1 MKEGIWGNGNFLDA
15 GNTPLTKP
23 KVIAKRQP
31 KRTTSKSKKETKM
44 YSTGSGT
51 GFAITNLG
59 HVITNYHVIS
69 ECAQV
74 KIHHKGKSA
83 IATIISRDKVND
95 LALLRG
101 KFKPEQIYR
110 LSDKSP
116 ELTQDIYVAGYPFGR
131 KISGSVKV
139 QIFLTS
145 LDQNAELIV
154 ASNLFQYP
162 KSIQEINEYVLKLN
176 GTLKLKGVSFGI
188 RNKHL
193 ILSYVRP
200 VEGLDREEL
209 EWIIACIAVIA
220 DEYDD
225 FLIEKFDL

>member
-1 MKEGIWGNGNFLDA
+1 MITDFLHNYEDA
-15 GNTPLTKP
+15 EKAFVSNQEWR
-23 KVIAKRQP
+23 I
-31 KRTTSKSKKETKM
+31 
-44 YSTGSGT
+44 
-51 GFAITNLG
+51 
-59 HVITNYHVIS
+59 
-69 ECAQV
+69 
-74 KIHHKGKSA
+74 
-83 IATIISRDKVND
+83 
-95 LALLRG
+95 
-101 KFKPEQIYR
+101 
-110 LSDKSP
+110 
-116 ELTQDIYVAGYPFGR
+116 
-131 KISGSVKV
+131 ISGSVKV

-162 KSIQEINEYVLKLN
+162 NSNPEINEYVLKLN

-200 VEGLDREEL
+200 VQGLDPEEL

-225 FLIEKFDL
+225 FLIEKFNI

>member
-1 MKEGIWGNGNFLDA
+1 MITDFLHNYEDA
-15 GNTPLTKP
+15 EKAFVSNQEWW
-23 KVIAKRQP
+23 I
-31 KRTTSKSKKETKM
+31 
-44 YSTGSGT
+44 
-51 GFAITNLG
+51 
-59 HVITNYHVIS
+59 
-69 ECAQV
+69 
-74 KIHHKGKSA
+74 
-83 IATIISRDKVND
+83 
-95 LALLRG
+95 
-101 KFKPEQIYR
+101 
-110 LSDKSP
+110 
-116 ELTQDIYVAGYPFGR
+116 
-131 KISGSVKV
+131 ISGSVKV

-145 LDQNAELIV
+145 LDQKAELIV

-162 KSIQEINEYVLKLN
+162 NSIQEINEYVLKLN

-200 VEGLDREEL
+200 VEGLDKEEL

>member
-1 MKEGIWGNGNFLDA
+1 MITDFLHNYEDA
-15 GNTPLTKP
+15 EK
-23 KVIAKRQP
+23 
-31 KRTTSKSKKETKM
+31 TSVSNQEWW
-44 YSTGSGT
+44 
-51 GFAITNLG
+51 I
-59 HVITNYHVIS
+59 V
-69 ECAQV
+69 
-74 KIHHKGKSA
+74 
-83 IATIISRDKVND
+83 
-95 LALLRG
+95 
-101 KFKPEQIYR
+101 
-110 LSDKSP
+110 
-116 ELTQDIYVAGYPFGR
+116 
-131 KISGSVKV
+131 SGSVKV

-162 KSIQEINEYVLKLN
+162 NSIQEINEYVLKLN

-200 VEGLDREEL
+200 VEGLDKEEL

>member
-1 MKEGIWGNGNFLDA
+1 MITDFLHNYEDA
-15 GNTPLTKP
+15 E
-23 KVIAKRQP
+23 
-31 KRTTSKSKKETKM
+31 KSFVSNQEWW
-44 YSTGSGT
+44 
-51 GFAITNLG
+51 I
-59 HVITNYHVIS
+59 
-69 ECAQV
+69 
-74 KIHHKGKSA
+74 
-83 IATIISRDKVND
+83 
-95 LALLRG
+95 
-101 KFKPEQIYR
+101 
-110 LSDKSP
+110 
-116 ELTQDIYVAGYPFGR
+116 
-131 KISGSVKV
+131 ISGSVKV

-162 KSIQEINEYVLKLN
+162 NPIPEINEYVLKLN

-200 VEGLDREEL
+200 VQGLDPEEL

-225 FLIEKFDL
+225 FLIEKFNI